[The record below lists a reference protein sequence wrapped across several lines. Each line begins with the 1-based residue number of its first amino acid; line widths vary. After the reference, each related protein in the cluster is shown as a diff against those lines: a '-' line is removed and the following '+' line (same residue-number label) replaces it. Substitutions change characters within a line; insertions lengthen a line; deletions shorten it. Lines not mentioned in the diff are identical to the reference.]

1 MLKHGLPILLVLAG
15 TILFTARAD
24 AHHSFGATYLEDKTI
39 TLDGALVQLLFRN
52 PHSYIQVDVKDAS
65 GQVVRWNIEWGGVVQ
80 LNQKGVTRETL
91 KPGDHLVI
99 VGNPSRTPEDHRARL
114 VNITRPSDGW
124 KWGATYD

>member
-1 MLKHGLPILLVLAG
+1 MKRALTLLLVLLG
-15 TILFTARAD
+15 LILCGSRAD

-124 KWGATYD
+124 KWGATYE

>member
-1 MLKHGLPILLVLAG
+1 MKRALTLLLVLPG
-15 TILFTARAD
+15 LILCGSRAD

-114 VNITRPSDGW
+114 VNITRPADGW
-124 KWGATYD
+124 KWGATYE

>member
-1 MLKHGLPILLVLAG
+1 MKRALFLLLVLAG
-15 TILFTARAD
+15 AILCISRAD
-24 AHHSFGATYLEDKTI
+24 AHHSFGATYLEDKTV

-65 GQVVRWNIEWGGVVQ
+65 GQLVRWNIEWGGVVQ

-91 KPGDHLVI
+91 KPGDHLII

-114 VNITRPSDGW
+114 VNITRQSDGW
-124 KWGATYD
+124 KWGATYE